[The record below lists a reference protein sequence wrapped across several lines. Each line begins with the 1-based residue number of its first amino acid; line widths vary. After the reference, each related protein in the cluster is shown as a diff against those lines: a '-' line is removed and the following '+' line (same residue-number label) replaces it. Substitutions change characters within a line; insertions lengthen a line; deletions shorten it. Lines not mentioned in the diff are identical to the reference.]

1 MDYRKNDMKFI
12 KVTDTETAHKLRY
25 EGFTEIPS
33 TENDTY
39 IFINDGKKL
48 TFDAEKFGAIY
59 TNILCV

>member
-1 MDYRKNDMKFI
+1 MNYKKNDMKFI
-12 KVTDTETAHKLRY
+12 KVSNKETAHKLRY

-33 TENDTY
+33 TEKDTY

-48 TFDAEKFGAIY
+48 TFDAEEYGAVY